1 MSRPTRLAAVAL
13 LATTSVPGFL
23 SARQAPEA
31 ERTLAVR
38 AARLID
44 GTGGPP
50 LTDVVVL
57 IRGERI
63 EAVGS
68 GLRIPSGAE
77 VIDLGG
83 ATLLPGLIDLHTHLV
98 SPPGMS
104 WEEELLRSTPPSSA
118 LAGAANA
125 RVTLL
130 AGFTTVRDMG
140 TGWPYV
146 DVALRDAIEA
156 GWVEGPR
163 MLVPGAYISTT
174 GGAGDAL
181 QFSPYVQVPLA
192 DVLADSEDQ
201 VRLMARRHLKNGAD
215 FIKILATGAVFS
227 RGAPPGVQL
236 YSEQELRAAVEVAAN
251 WGTTVAAH
259 AHGTEGI
266 KAALRAGV
274 HTIDHGSM
282 LDDEA
287 IAMLKERRSFYVP
300 TVFTSEWTLAHEDS
314 TTTPASEL
322 KRSRDIAEVKYASFR
337 KALAA
342 GLDIPFGTDA
352 GLIPNGMNAHELAV
366 RVRLGQS
373 SKDAIVA
380 ATGLAAEVIGWQD
393 RVGTIAAG
401 RYADLVAVAG
411 DPLSDITELERVRWV
426 MKGGVVVKDEV
437 GATRR

>member
-1 MSRPTRLAAVAL
+1 MTRARALVIAAAVAAL
-13 LATTSVPGFL
+13 GPILDPTPAV
-23 SARQAPEA
+23 ARQTPDSG
-31 ERTLAVR
+31 RVVAVR

-44 GTGGPP
+44 GTGASSVP
-50 LTDVVVL
+50 DAVVL
-57 IRGERI
+57 VRGGRI
-63 EAVGS
+63 QAAGS
-68 GLRIPSGAE
+68 SLPIPEGAD

-83 ATLLPGLIDLHTHLV
+83 ATLLPGLIDLHTHLISEAGV
-98 SPPGMS
+98 H
-104 WEEELLRSTPPSSA
+104 WEDELLRSTPPRAA
-118 LAGAANA
+118 LSGADNA
-125 RVTLL
+125 RVTLM

-140 TGWPYV
+140 TSWPYV

-156 GWVEGPR
+156 GWVPGPR

-192 DVLADSEDQ
+192 DVLADDEDQ
-201 VRLMARRHLKNGAD
+201 VRRMARRHLKNGAD

-227 RGAPPGVQL
+227 LGAPPGVQL
-236 YSEQELRAAVEVAAN
+236 YSEQELRAAVEEAAH

-266 KAALRAGV
+266 EAALRAGV
-274 HTIDHGSM
+274 LTIDHGSM

-287 IAMLKERRSFYVP
+287 ISMLKERRSFYVP
-300 TVFTSEWTLAHEDS
+300 TLFTSEWTLAHEDS
-314 TTTPASEL
+314 ATTPASEL

-352 GLIPNGMNAHELAV
+352 AVIPHGMNAHELAV
-366 RVRLGQS
+366 RVRLGEAPMH
-373 SKDAIVA
+373 AIWS

-393 RVGTIAAG
+393 RVGTVATG

-411 DPLSDITELERVRWV
+411 DPLTDITNLQRVRWV
-426 MKGGVVVKDEV
+426 MKGGAVVKDEI
-437 GATRR
+437 R

>member
-1 MSRPTRLAAVAL
+1 MRTLRTLALAVAATL
-13 LATTSVPGFL
+13 LGASAHVSGSL
-23 SARQAPEA
+23 SARQTPDAG
-31 ERTLAVR
+31 RVVAVR

-44 GTGGPP
+44 GTGAAP
-50 LTDVVVL
+50 LTDAVVL
-57 IRGERI
+57 IRGARI

-68 GLRIPSGAE
+68 GLRVPEGAE
-77 VIDLGG
+77 VIDLG
-83 ATLLPGLIDLHTHLV
+83 AHLI
-98 SPPGMS
+98 SPPGMG
-104 WEEELLRSTPPSSA
+104 WEEELLRSTPPASA

-140 TGWPYV
+140 TSWPYV

-156 GWVEGPR
+156 GWVAGPR

-192 DVLADSEDQ
+192 DVLADNEDQ

-236 YSEQELRAAVEVAAN
+236 YSEQELRAAVEEAAH

-287 IAMLKERRSFYVP
+287 VAMLKERRSFYVP
-300 TVFTSEWTLAHEDS
+300 TLFTSEWTLAHEDS
-314 TTTPASEL
+314 ARAPASEL
-322 KRSRDIAEVKYASFR
+322 KRSREIAEVKYASFR

-352 GLIPNGMNAHELAV
+352 AVIPHGMNAHELEV
-366 RVRLGQS
+366 RVRLGEAPMH
-373 SKDAIVA
+373 AIWS

-393 RVGTIAAG
+393 RVGTVAAG

-411 DPLSDITELERVRWV
+411 DPLTDITELERVRWV
-426 MKGGVVVKDEV
+426 MKGGAVVKSEL
-437 GATRR
+437 R